1 MKPMSVVIPASGTID
16 VPLDQYLTP
25 QQISWAGTVTS
36 VTGLVGEMTTYNAQG
51 LPVGGAYTSS
61 AGSPSGSGIWQQP
74 GQTTETAGVSPTGY
88 IVSGS
93 ALTSPVLGGAF
104 SALRVVGTAGNVVTI
119 NQAGV
124 R

>member
-1 MKPMSVVIPASGTID
+1 MKPISVVIPAGGTID

-36 VTGLVGEMTTYNAQG
+36 VTGLVGEMTTYDAKG
-51 LPVGGAYTSS
+51 LPVGGAYGST

-74 GQTTETAGVSPTGY
+74 GATTETAGTAPTGY
-88 IVSGS
+88 VVSGS
-93 ALTSPVLGGAF
+93 ALTSPVLGGAYT
-104 SALRVVGTAGNVVTI
+104 ALRVVGTAGNTVTI
-119 NQAGV
+119 NQAGI